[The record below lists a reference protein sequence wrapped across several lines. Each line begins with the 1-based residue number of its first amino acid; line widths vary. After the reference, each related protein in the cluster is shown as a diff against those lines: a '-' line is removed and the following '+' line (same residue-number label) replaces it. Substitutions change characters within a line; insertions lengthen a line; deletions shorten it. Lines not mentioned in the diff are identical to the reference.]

1 MDDSGHKHEAG
12 PDEGLNTPR
21 QTGQR
26 AGGDSSTQRETVS
39 LGGVTGPAGDLGF
52 PDLKQWGQLEIRER
66 VGLGGFGVVYRAWDP
81 TLERE
86 VALKLLRARG
96 AAADPNA
103 SIVSEARRLAR
114 LRHQNVVT
122 VFGVAEHDGCVGM
135 WMDFIHGQ
143 NLDRIVHEQGRMGAP
158 EAALIGRDVC
168 RALAAVHG
176 AGLIHRDV
184 KGQNVMREEGG
195 RIVLMDFGL
204 GQEAR
209 KVRIEGGLLALTGTP
224 QYMAPEVLTGEPAT
238 VRSDIYSLGVLLF
251 YLVTA
256 SFPVEGRGFEDLIQA
271 HQEGRRRLLGD
282 LRPDLPE
289 TYVQV
294 VARCLSPDPSQRFAS
309 VGEMLLALGLPLG
322 DSSQRTTIAMP
333 GAAPV
338 RRSGRYLLW
347 AALSLA
353 AAALAAVLVYTKAGP
368 TRQSAAPAVETAPS
382 QSIAVL
388 PFENLSSDPENDY
401 FSDGMT
407 DELINQLTKIPN
419 LRVVARTSA
428 FQFKGK
434 PRDIHIIAGQL
445 KVRTLLTGAVQRSG
459 NRIRATVQLVNA
471 GDGSV
476 LWSDT
481 YQRNMT
487 DVFAIQDEIART
499 AVRAL
504 RVPLGANAPLQP
516 ERRTGSVEAYNL
528 YLKGRYEWNKRTTT
542 GLNRALDYFRQAL
555 AKDPKYAQAWAGI
568 ADANAALGFYGGF
581 RPAEYMLKARKA
593 AEQALRLDD
602 SLAEAWASLGFA
614 QEHYDWDF
622 AKAEQSFQRAIQH
635 NPSDATAHYWY
646 AGLLSNLL
654 RKQDA
659 LAEIERAQD
668 LDPLSPFI
676 NAALGSLLYYLGQTE
691 QGVEQLRRTVELEPN
706 VYLAHLVL
714 GSAYMQK
721 SMFAEAEA
729 EARKALELSG
739 NAPLPEA
746 YLGCLEARR
755 GNRDAALQIVAKLKG
770 LRAESGLRASSLAM
784 VYAALDDKDQ
794 AFGWL
799 DRAYEERDST
809 MAQLNLLPPFEPLR
823 SDPRFAALVAKVGL
837 PAPH

>member
-1 MDDSGHKHEAG
+1 MDDSGHEPKAG
-12 PDEGLNTPR
+12 PDEGLKTPQ
-21 QTGQR
+21 QTGER

-39 LGGVTGPAGDLGF
+39 LGGATGPAGDPGF
-52 PDLKQWGQLEIRER
+52 PELKHWGELEIRER
-66 VGLGGFGVVYRAWDP
+66 VGFGGFGVVYRAWDP

-86 VALKLLRARG
+86 VALKLLRTHSSRK
-96 AAADPNA
+96 DLNA
-103 SIVSEARRLAR
+103 SIISEARLLAR

-122 VFGVAEHDGCVGM
+122 VFGVAEHEGYVGM

-143 NLDRIVHEQGRMGAP
+143 NLDRIVHEHGRMGAE

-176 AGLIHRDV
+176 AGLVHRDV

-204 GQEAR
+204 GQEAH
-209 KVRIEGGLLALTGTP
+209 KVHIEGGLLVLTGTP
-224 QYMAPEVLTGEPAT
+224 QFMAPEVLAGEPAT

-256 SFPVEGRGFEDLIQA
+256 TFPVEGRSFEDLITA
-271 HQEGRRRLLGD
+271 HREGRRRLVGD

-294 VARCLSPDPSQRFAS
+294 VARCLSADPAQRFAS

-322 DSSQRTTIAMP
+322 DSSQRTTVAMP
-333 GAAPV
+333 GTAPA
-338 RRSGRYLLW
+338 RRSRRILLL

-353 AAALAAVLVYTKAGP
+353 VAAVVAVLMYSRLGP
-368 TRQSAAPAVETAPS
+368 PRQVPTPPAETAQL

-434 PRDIHIIAGQL
+434 SRDTHTIAEQL

-459 NRIRATVQLVNA
+459 NRVRATVQLVNA
-471 GDGSV
+471 RDGSV

-504 RVPLGANAPLQP
+504 RIPLGANAPPQP
-516 ERRTGSVEAYNL
+516 ERRTANVEAYNL

-542 GLNRALDYFRQAL
+542 GLNRALGYFQQAL

-659 LAEIERAQD
+659 LAEIKRAQD

-691 QGVEQLRRTVELEPN
+691 QGVEQLRKTVELEPN

-714 GSAYMQK
+714 GGAYMEK
-721 SMFAEAEA
+721 RMFPEAEA
-729 EARKALELSG
+729 ELHKALELSG
-739 NAPLPEA
+739 NSPLTDA
-746 YLGCLEARR
+746 YLGCLEANR
-755 GNRDAALQIVAKLKG
+755 GNRDAALRIVAKLTG
-770 LRAESGLRASSLAM
+770 LREESGLRASSLAM
-784 VYAALDDKDQ
+784 VYAALEDKDQ
-794 AFGWL
+794 AFSWL
-799 DRAYEERDST
+799 DRAYAERDST
-809 MAQLNLLPPFEPLR
+809 MAQLNLLPPFAPLR
-823 SDPRFAALVAKVGL
+823 SDPRFTALVAKVGL
-837 PAPH
+837 PAPR